1 MSICGLFRT
10 NKKRSDM
17 ELKPFEDDTR
27 NMLWNMIKAKN
38 SPWLSL
44 KEVALLSGYSIST
57 LRRRIRE
64 GRLEYA
70 QPCKGGKLV
79 FNREMVN
86 RFLGFST
93 EDKR

>member
-1 MSICGLFRT
+1 
-10 NKKRSDM
+10 M
-17 ELKPFEDDTR
+17 ELKPFEDDTQ

-70 QPCKGGKLV
+70 QPCKNVKLI
-79 FNREMVN
+79 FNREMVDS
-86 RFLGFST
+86 FLGFST
-93 EDKR
+93 EDTRR

>member
-1 MSICGLFRT
+1 
-10 NKKRSDM
+10 M
-17 ELKPFEDDTR
+17 EIELFEDSTQ
-27 NMLWNMIKAKN
+27 NMLWKMLKAKN

-79 FNREMVN
+79 FNREMIDS
-86 RFLGFST
+86 FLGFKT
-93 EDKR
+93 EDTSRVI

>member
-1 MSICGLFRT
+1 
-10 NKKRSDM
+10 M

-38 SPWLSL
+38 SPWMSL

-70 QPCKGGKLV
+70 QP
-79 FNREMVN
+79 
-86 RFLGFST
+86 
-93 EDKR
+93 

>member
-1 MSICGLFRT
+1 
-10 NKKRSDM
+10 M
-17 ELKPFEDDTR
+17 ELKPFEDDTK
-27 NMLWNMIKAKN
+27 NMLWDMIKAKN

-64 GRLEYA
+64 GRLDYA

-79 FNREMVN
+79 FNREMVDA
-86 RFLGFST
+86 FLGFST
-93 EDKR
+93 EDRSRAI